1 MYIDI
6 LHMGYDPDEYESVL
20 SGDISINSIAPF
32 YYLGRCNHNYSYGKY
47 SLSFGH
53 NSAARS
59 DYSMAG
65 GHASMAMSG
74 QCSLAF
80 GRNCIVNGNYSAA
93 IGKDNYIWTNDDDP
107 TNFAVAIGKDN
118 HIGGWTDDDDP
129 PNFAVAIGEDLYCNS
144 AHQFLIGRHY
154 MPPTGS
160 AAKTVAFAVGNGVS
174 DSDQTSFAFRVDWDG
189 TIRCRD
195 VCIHDY
201 DYVNTDGQYHY
212 MASNSAY
219 RLSNIKTAVD
229 NAAED
234 ITALKTVTHGTI
246 TYETG
251 WEPYNTDQTPTLR
264 KCGNVVT
271 LTGAVK
277 PSVAVTPGQSG
288 VKFASIPTSFAPPQ
302 RTIQICQ
309 GSGARKWLLDV
320 LDNGAILCARY
331 GTTAVTDQ
339 LAAGTWLPFH
349 VTWILD

>member
-6 LHMGYDPDEYESVL
+6 LHMGYDPDEYESVQ

-47 SLSFGH
+47 SLSFGF

-59 DYSMAG
+59 DYSVAG
-65 GHASMAMSG
+65 GKSSITRRG
-74 QCSLAF
+74 ECSLAF
-80 GRNCIVNGNYSAA
+80 GRLCNNYGSYSVAVGNACEIGETNSDTPILDCSIAV
-93 IGKDNYIWTNDDDP
+93 GKDCKVDGSYS
-107 TNFAVAIGKDN
+107 
-118 HIGGWTDDDDP
+118 
-129 PNFAVAIGEDLYCNS
+129 VAIGEDLYCNNS
-144 AHQFLIGRHY
+144 YQFLIGRHY
-154 MPPTGS
+154 HPPTGS
-160 AAKTVAFAVGNGVS
+160 ASADVAFAIGNGVS

-277 PSVAVTPGQSG
+277 SSVAVTPGQSG

-320 LDNGAILCARY
+320 LANGDILCARY
-331 GTTAVTDQ
+331 GTTGVTDQ